1 MTWTPTIYD
10 WRRSLCPLDQSFR
23 AGGLAIGGGMTLG
36 GASVLHPEP
45 GGRAEL
51 TMTFPQIFRP
61 EHAADASWT
70 ASRIM
75 NGTVWRIPLY
85 GSVQL
90 VSAADLDVPDTGQTW
105 ANGAAWAN
113 DENWRANP
121 FAYVTAAASKG
132 AASFAVDMSIL
143 GDVLKIGH
151 VIGFHLDGYDFAHM
165 VMDID
170 YVDGVA
176 TVTVEPPLRRAMAI
190 DDYLLF
196 RPVMTAT
203 CANGAEVLNAVR
215 ARRAVSFNGI
225 RFVEALV

>member
-1 MTWTPTIYD
+1 
-10 WRRSLCPLDQSFR
+10 
-23 AGGLAIGGGMTLG
+23 MTLG

-51 TMTFPQIFRP
+51 VMAFATFADA
-61 EHAADASWT
+61 ETNLDASWT

-176 TVTVEPPLRRAMAI
+176 TVTVEPPLRRALAI

-203 CANGAEVLNAVR
+203 CANAREVAGNFARGR
-215 ARRAVSFNGI
+215 AMTFGTA